1 VHPVIPISVAFV
13 LILATVSGVTVRWST
28 VRARRQMT
36 TFVARVNALPSID
49 TGRRAGRATGAVR
62 PNTEARLYFLDA
74 YRAARAKSPSKRL
87 PRTVPALSLEHPS
100 PARGA

>member
-1 VHPVIPISVAFV
+1 VIAMSVAFV
-13 LILATVSGVTVRWST
+13 LTVAMVSGVTARWSAA
-28 VRARRQMT
+28 RARRQMT
-36 TFVARVNALPSID
+36 TFLARVSALPSID
-49 TGRRAGRATGAVR
+49 TGRRAGRAADAMR
-62 PNTEARLYFLDA
+62 PPTEARLYFLDA